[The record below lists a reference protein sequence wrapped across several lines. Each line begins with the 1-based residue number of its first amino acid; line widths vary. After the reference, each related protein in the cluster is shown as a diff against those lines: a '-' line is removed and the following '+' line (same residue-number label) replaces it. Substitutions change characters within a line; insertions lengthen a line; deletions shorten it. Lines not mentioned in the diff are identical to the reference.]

1 MSNNF
6 YDTLWVQKTA
16 DASEIKKAYR
26 KKAMQYHPDKN
37 KGDAWAEARFKE
49 VNEAYQTLS
58 NTKKKQQY
66 DMFGSTGWTT
76 WNPFSWA
83 QSRWWQSGGFW
94 GFEDMFGW
102 AGRQQQSSWFE
113 FNMEDLF
120 WGWWQQQGWNPFW
133 QQQQAR
139 PEPKKKPVSLDFEKT
154 CEVPIFDLI
163 LGCSI
168 EISWVY
174 WQKKK
179 IKIPV
184 WTKPWTK
191 MRVKWFWKSEGAKK
205 WNLLIKIEAK
215 MPKSI
220 SDVDKSMLERIREGV
235 GY

>member
-6 YDTLWVQKTA
+6 YDILWVQKGA
-16 DASEIKKAYR
+16 DTSDIKKAYR
-26 KKAMQYHPDKN
+26 KKAMKYHPDKN
-37 KGDAWAEARFKE
+37 KGDAWAEAKFKE

-58 NTKKKQQY
+58 DSDKRKQY
-66 DMFGSTGWTT
+66 DMFWSAWSAH
-76 WNPFSWA
+76 WNPFAWA
-83 QSRWWQSGGFW
+83 QAWWASGWFW
-94 GFEDMFGW
+94 GFEDMFG
-102 AGRQQQSSWFE
+102 RQQGWTQQWGGFE

-120 WGWWQQQGWNPFW
+120 WAWGQSRGANPFG
-133 QQQQAR
+133 QQQAQR
-139 PEPKKKPVSLDFEKT
+139 EPKKKPVSLDFEKT
-154 CEVPIFDLI
+154 YEVPIFDLI
-163 LGCSI
+163 LWCSI

-174 WQKKK
+174 GQKKK
-179 IKIPV
+179 IKIPA

-191 MRVKWFWKSEGAKK
+191 MRVKAFWKSEGTKK